1 MEPGDG
7 LDNDCDGNFDEEI
20 RDGKDNDR
28 DGKVDEDLEKV
39 MNFVHWKTS
48 DKYILGQC
56 LRSWHLI
63 FITSVYSE

>member
-39 MNFVHWKTS
+39 MNLVQCKCYKICPCVILLVH
-48 DKYILGQC
+48 
-56 LRSWHLI
+56 
-63 FITSVYSE
+63 